1 MKSRIVWFVAGS
13 AAGVYSAAKAR
24 RVAYRLSAP
33 GVVDQ
38 AAALGVGWRA
48 FSSELRVGMQA
59 REQQIASLITDNAHA
74 TDALSTGALAT
85 DALAEPTHLSLDE
98 AHPDSNKKAP

>member
-24 RVAYRLSAP
+24 RIAYRLSTP

-48 FSSELRVGMQA
+48 FSAEMRTGMTA
-59 REQQIASLITDNAHA
+59 REHQIARTLTGDPATSSLG
-74 TDALSTGALAT
+74 LG
-85 DALAEPTHLSLDE
+85 
-98 AHPDSNKKAP
+98 AHPDHALDEGHPDQISPHQPDKKAT

>member
-48 FSSELRVGMQA
+48 FGAEMRDGMQA
-59 REQQIASLITDNAHA
+59 RERQIAHLLTSDPA
-74 TDALSTGALAT
+74 ALEG
-85 DALAEPTHLSLDE
+85 LDQTPLDQTP
-98 AHPDSNKKAP
+98 PDRKGI

>member
-1 MKSRIVWFVAGS
+1 MNSRIIWFVAGS

-48 FSSELRVGMQA
+48 FGAELRDGMQA
-59 REQQIASLITDNAHA
+59 REQQITRQL
-74 TDALSTGALAT
+74 TGESAPLR
-85 DALAEPTHLSLDE
+85 LDE
-98 AHPDSNKKAP
+98 AHPDQTSLDKKAT